1 MATYRVYQKKE
12 NGKGDA
18 PIYISFYLNREKI
31 EVGTK
36 ISVPPKQFDPVKG
49 IVKSSFEYS
58 KDKNLIISDI
68 KAMINDIL
76 VRYRLAK
83 KELTRDLF
91 IKEFRNPEQS
101 QDFFAFCREYQKVRF
116 QEIKGS
122 TQDKHNS
129 CLENLRSFKEEIP
142 FSELDEMFLRKYILY
157 LRKQRGQKEIT
168 INKNISVIK
177 SYLAAAKK
185 KGLIDVNPAKE
196 LKLCECEDT
205 TAPCITEAELAV
217 LVQLYKSHFFKK
229 DITHDSL
236 EFFLFMCFS
245 SLHIGDARALNIEQ
259 IGENDFWYIRIKMEG
274 RRPRVVRVPIS
285 EPLRKIINRHL
296 NGRKEGP
303 LWEGLITDQEINK
316 QLKYIA
322 RVADIKS
329 KLSAKFGR
337 HTFAT
342 IFLSKSK
349 DLNALKEIM
358 GHKNIKQTLVYAHVL
373 DQDKQDG
380 VSAFNNFQL

>member
-1 MATYRVYQKKE
+1 
-12 NGKGDA
+12 
-18 PIYISFYLNREKI
+18 
-31 EVGTK
+31 
-36 ISVPPKQFDPVKG
+36 
-49 IVKSSFEYS
+49 
-58 KDKNLIISDI
+58 
-68 KAMINDIL
+68 
-76 VRYRLAK
+76 
-83 KELTRDLF
+83 
-91 IKEFRNPEQS
+91 
-101 QDFFAFCREYQKVRF
+101 
-116 QEIKGS
+116 
-122 TQDKHNS
+122 
-129 CLENLRSFKEEIP
+129 
-142 FSELDEMFLRKYILY
+142 
-157 LRKQRGQKEIT
+157 
-168 INKNISVIK
+168 
-177 SYLAAAKK
+177 
-185 KGLIDVNPAKE
+185 
-196 LKLCECEDT
+196 
-205 TAPCITEAELAV
+205 
-217 LVQLYKSHFFKK
+217 
-229 DITHDSL
+229 
-236 EFFLFMCFS
+236 
-245 SLHIGDARALNIEQ
+245 
-259 IGENDFWYIRIKMEG
+259 MEG

-322 RVADIKS
+322 RVAGIKS

>member
-36 ISVPPKQFDPVKG
+36 ISIPPKHFDPVKG
-49 IVKSSFEYS
+49 IVKSSFEYA

-101 QDFFAFCREYQKVRF
+101 QDFFAFCLEYQKLRF
-116 QEIKGS
+116 QEIKES
-122 TQDKHNS
+122 TQDKHKS
-129 CLENLRSFKEEIP
+129 CLANLREFKSTIT
-142 FSELDEMFLRKYILY
+142 FAELDEDLLRKFVLY
-157 LRKQRGQKEIT
+157 LRRKKGVKEIT

-177 SYLAAAKK
+177 SYLAAAIKR
-185 KGLIDVNPAKE
+185 GVISENPAKD
-196 LKLCECEDT
+196 LKLCQCEDT
-205 TAPCITEAELAV
+205 TAPCITEEELEK
-217 LVQLYKSHFFKK
+217 LVELYRDHFFSG
-229 DITHDSL
+229 ITHDAL

-245 SLHIGDARALNIEQ
+245 SLHITDARELRIEQ
-259 IGENDFWYIRIKMEG
+259 IGNNDFWYVRVKMLGIRPK
-274 RRPRVVRVPIS
+274 VVRVPIS
-285 EPLRKIINRHL
+285 DPLRKIINHHL
-296 NGRKEGP
+296 KGRKEGQ
-303 LWEGLITDQEINK
+303 LWDELVTDQEINK
-316 QLKYIA
+316 RLKYIA
-322 RVADIKS
+322 TVAKIKK
-329 KLSAKFGR
+329 KLSAKYGR

-342 IFLSKSK
+342 IFLRKTK
-349 DLNALKEIM
+349 DINALKEIM
-358 GHKNIKQTLVYAHVL
+358 GHTNIKQTYVYAHVL

-380 VSAFNNFQL
+380 VSAFNSFKM

>member
-12 NGKGDA
+12 NSKGDA

-36 ISVPPKQFDPVKG
+36 ISIPPKHFDPVKG
-49 IVKSSFEYS
+49 IVRSSFEYA

-101 QDFFAFCREYQKVRF
+101 QDFFAFCKEYQKLRF
-116 QEIKGS
+116 QEIQES
-122 TQDKHNS
+122 TQDKHRS
-129 CLENLRSFKEEIP
+129 CLANLREFKSEIT
-142 FSELDEMFLRKYILY
+142 FAELDEDLLRQFVLY
-157 LRKQRGQKEIT
+157 LRRKKGVKEIT

-177 SYLAAAKK
+177 SYLNAAKK
-185 KGLIDVNPAKE
+185 RGLIPENPASE
-196 LKLCECEDT
+196 LKLCQCEDT
-205 TAPCITEAELAV
+205 TAPCITEEELEK
-217 LVQLYKSHFFKK
+217 LVELYRNHFFSGINY
-229 DITHDSL
+229 DAL

-245 SLHIGDARALNIEQ
+245 SLHITDARELRIEQ
-259 IGENDFWYIRIKMEG
+259 IGNNDFWYVRVKMLGIRPK
-274 RRPRVVRVPIS
+274 VVRVPIS
-285 EPLRKIINRHL
+285 DPLRKIINHHL
-296 NGRKEGP
+296 KGRKEGQ
-303 LWEGLITDQEINK
+303 LWDELVTDQEINK
-316 QLKYIA
+316 RLKYIA
-322 RVADIKS
+322 TVAGIKK
-329 KLSAKFGR
+329 KLSAKYGR

-342 IFLSKSK
+342 IFLRKTK
-349 DLNALKEIM
+349 DINALKEIM
-358 GHKNIKQTLVYAHVL
+358 GHTNIKQTYVYAHVL

-380 VSAFNNFQL
+380 VSAFNSFKM

>member
-12 NGKGDA
+12 NSKGDA

-36 ISVPPKQFDPVKG
+36 ISIPPKHFDPVKG
-49 IVKSSFEYS
+49 IVRSSFEYA

-101 QDFFAFCREYQKVRF
+101 QDFFAFCKEYQKLRF
-116 QEIKGS
+116 QEIQES
-122 TQDKHNS
+122 TQDKHRS
-129 CLENLRSFKEEIP
+129 CLANLREFKSAIT
-142 FSELDEMFLRKYILY
+142 FAELDEDLLRQFVLY
-157 LRKQRGQKEIT
+157 LRRKKGVKEIT

-177 SYLAAAKK
+177 SYLNAAKK
-185 KGLIDVNPAKE
+185 RGLIPENPASE
-196 LKLCECEDT
+196 LKLCQCEDT
-205 TAPCITEAELAV
+205 TAPCITEEELEK
-217 LVQLYKSHFFKK
+217 LVELYRNHFFSGINY
-229 DITHDSL
+229 DAL

-245 SLHIGDARALNIEQ
+245 SLHITDARELRIEQ
-259 IGENDFWYIRIKMEG
+259 IGNNDFWYVRVKMLGIRPK
-274 RRPRVVRVPIS
+274 VVRVPIS
-285 EPLRKIINRHL
+285 DPLRKIINHHL
-296 NGRKEGP
+296 KGRKEGQ
-303 LWEGLITDQEINK
+303 LWDELVTDQEINK
-316 QLKYIA
+316 RLKYIA
-322 RVADIKS
+322 TVAGIKK
-329 KLSAKFGR
+329 KLSAKYGR

-342 IFLSKSK
+342 IFLRKTK
-349 DLNALKEIM
+349 DINALKEIM
-358 GHKNIKQTLVYAHVL
+358 GHTNIKQTYVYAHVL

-380 VSAFNNFQL
+380 VSAFNSFKM

>member
-1 MATYRVYQKKE
+1 MTQ
-12 NGKGDA
+12 
-18 PIYISFYLNREKI
+18 L
-31 EVGTK
+31 
-36 ISVPPKQFDPVKG
+36 
-49 IVKSSFEYS
+49 
-58 KDKNLIISDI
+58 L
-68 KAMINDIL
+68 
-76 VRYRLAK
+76 
-83 KELTRDLF
+83 
-91 IKEFRNPEQS
+91 
-101 QDFFAFCREYQKVRF
+101 FAFCKEYQKLRF

-122 TQDKHNS
+122 TQKKHKS
-129 CLENLRSFKEEIP
+129 CLKNLKSFKEEIT
-142 FSELDEMFLRKYILY
+142 FSEIDDIFLRKFILY
-157 LRKQRGQKEIT
+157 LRKQKGHKEIT

-185 KGLIDVNPAKE
+185 KGLITDNPAKG

-205 TAPCITEAELAV
+205 TAPYITEEELAV
-217 LVQLYKSHFFKK
+217 LAQLYKSHFFKK

-259 IGENDFWYIRIKMEG
+259 IGENEFWYVRMKMEG
-274 RRPRVVRVPIS
+274 RRPRVVRIPIS

-296 NGRKEGP
+296 KGRKEGP

-322 RVADIKS
+322 RVAGIKGP
-329 KLSAKFGR
+329 LSAKFGR

-342 IFLSKSK
+342 IFLRKTK
-349 DLNALKEIM
+349 DINALKEIM
-358 GHKNIKQTLVYAHVL
+358 GHKNIKQTFVYAHVL

-380 VSAFNNFQL
+380 VSAFNSFQI